1 MIKKN
6 QNPLLIKQKV
16 FSMFIDQV
24 KTVGEFISK
33 EGNSHKMEAPNI
45 HNLYQVLQF
54 QVLLF
59 YQQMYKVI
67 KLLYT

>member
-6 QNPLLIKQKV
+6 RNPLLIKQKV

-33 EGNSHKMEAPNI
+33 EGNSHKMQAPNT
-45 HNLYQVLQF
+45 HNFVSGTTIPDTTISSAD
-54 QVLLF
+54 V
-59 YQQMYKVI
+59 
-67 KLLYT
+67 